1 MYSFIRWIQNWK
13 IKSKNPFVILKI
25 IFCLWIFN
33 DFLIV
38 ILKDSIPSLKISLF
52 CLGLKFS
59 VALMIYHVRGG
70 WYRTIPWGYL
80 KVIGGGGGGGWT
92 CRWCQVEP
100 VLEAGTVLL
109 IYSNIKTR
117 MRNAGAVYT
126 IQSIYITGDII
137 WIPSGKLCVYNVNI
151 VVLVCATTPP
161 GRQARSASS

>member
-1 MYSFIRWIQNWK
+1 M
-13 IKSKNPFVILKI
+13 
-25 IFCLWIFN
+25 
-33 DFLIV
+33 
-38 ILKDSIPSLKISLF
+38 
-52 CLGLKFS
+52 
-59 VALMIYHVRGG
+59 
-70 WYRTIPWGYL
+70 
-80 KVIGGGGGGGWT
+80 
-92 CRWCQVEP
+92 
-100 VLEAGTVLL
+100 LEAGTVLL